1 MHHEKDIQDTVPHP
15 EALKTPVLESAWILT
30 AVFAWLL
37 LEELSEAVTQ
47 LRERTDGVAIK
58 N

>member
-1 MHHEKDIQDTVPHP
+1 MPQGKDIQNTIPHS
-15 EALKTPVLESAWILT
+15 EELGIPVLEPAWILT

-47 LRERTDGVAIK
+47 LREERESRQGSY
-58 N
+58 

>member
-1 MHHEKDIQDTVPHP
+1 MPQEKDIQNTIPHS
-15 EALKTPVLESAWILT
+15 EELGIPVLEPAWILT

-47 LRERTDGVAIK
+47 LREREQTG
-58 N
+58 

>member
-1 MHHEKDIQDTVPHP
+1 MQHGKDIQNTVPHSEEP
-15 EALKTPVLESAWILT
+15 RAPILESTWILT